1 MNVITLTDINALIG
15 IAPDSEDALPSK
27 ENNSDD
33 DDDSDGEGDGD
44 NETAN
49 LRR

>member
-1 MNVITLTDINALIG
+1 MSLTFTDVALIG

-33 DDDSDGEGDGD
+33 DDSDGEGDED